1 MKNFL
6 SIIAFALLIALLC
19 ACARDVDEGSSAS
32 ADASS
37 TISEEY
43 VESSSEGSDG
53 EKSDE
58 ASGIFDLSADLGY
71 TVPEF
76 NPDNVIYNPEN
87 IHVIN
92 YFMTE
97 EIKYNYF
104 GKPDKASDKLL
115 IYEITHFGLDEYIN
129 ASEVPED
136 AWFCVSFTS
145 LTAIIDDELEGK
157 VDPDFM
163 KTGMHDYLDY
173 VGVIKDTELTDAFG
187 YTNGFFIGYI
197 TKDMLLKICND
208 GNGRVIAFTWMPKE
222 CIDAHEC
229 IITESDREYYTDGHW
244 NETIEKDKA

>member
-1 MKNFL
+1 MKKLLFA
-6 SIIAFALLIALLC
+6 IAFALLIALLC
-19 ACARDVDEGSSAS
+19 ACAGDVDEGSSAS

-87 IHVIN
+87 IHVVN

-97 EIKYNYF
+97 EIKYTYF

-115 IYEITHFGLDEYIN
+115 IYEFSHFGLDEYIN

-136 AWFCVSFTS
+136 AWFCVKFTS

-163 KTGMHDYLDY
+163 KNGMNDYLDY

-187 YTNGFFIGYI
+187 YTEGFIGYI

-208 GNGRVIAFTWMPKE
+208 GNGRVIAFKWMPKE
-222 CIDAHEC
+222 CIDAREC
-229 IITESDREYYTDGHW
+229 IVTESDLEYYTNGNWDEEIARD
-244 NETIEKDKA
+244 NA